1 MKKKYIFITFK
12 GHTVFYFCT
21 DQNCLKR
28 KKKKKKLDTIRRFG
42 FPRKLYKKVNNIIL
56 EINKCFRFFKLQT
69 KNS

>member
-28 KKKKKKLDTIRRFG
+28 KKKKKKIGYYTEVRV
-42 FPRKLYKKVNNIIL
+42 PKKII
-56 EINKCFRFFKLQT
+56 
-69 KNS
+69 